1 MNKLAVY
8 LFMGLL
14 LAIGCKSRKV
24 VTAPPKVEG
33 RDTVITMATAE
44 DLLSFTL
51 KDWKYFSAKINV
63 DFTSGENTTN
73 ATVHVRMLKDSLV
86 WLSAGLV
93 GIEGARIL
101 INKDSMVL
109 LDKLNR
115 KYKVFKKDQMTE
127 VLDVPLSVD
136 QVQNL
141 ILARPVYALKLYQ
154 VMVNNETS
162 LDIQYNQERYATSH
176 SYAKSVFTIDTTAI
190 RDRTS
195 RNYATAS
202 YTNYSVIDGFNFPL
216 SAEIKASNG
225 VSMVDIKMNFED
237 VDFVKELTFPFAIP
251 ASYEKAK

>member
-1 MNKLAVY
+1 MNKLAVL
-8 LFMGLL
+8 LFMGFL

-24 VTAPPKVEG
+24 VTAPPKVEK
-33 RDTVITMATAE
+33 RDTAITVASAE
-44 DLLSFTL
+44 DILSFTL

-63 DFTSGENTTN
+63 DFKSGDNSNN

-109 LDKLNR
+109 LDKMNR
-115 KYKVFKKDQMTE
+115 RYKVFHKDQMTQ

-136 QVQNL
+136 QIQNL
-141 ILARPVYALKLYQ
+141 ILARPIYALKLYQ
-154 VMVNNETS
+154 IAVNNETK
-162 LDIQYNQERYATSH
+162 LDILYNQDHYATSH
-176 SYAKSVFTIDTTAI
+176 SYQKSVYTIDTTAI

-202 YTNYSVIDGFNFPL
+202 YTKYSVIDGFNFPL

-225 VSMVDIKMNFED
+225 VSMVQIKMDFED
-237 VDFVKELTFPFAIP
+237 VDFIKELTFPFAIP

>member
-1 MNKLAVY
+1 MNKLAVL
-8 LFMGLL
+8 LFSGLL
-14 LAIGCKSRKV
+14 LALGCKSRKV
-24 VTAPPKVEG
+24 VTAPPKVEN
-33 RDTVITMATAE
+33 RDTVIAMATAE
-44 DLLSFTL
+44 NLLSFTL

-63 DFTSGENTTN
+63 NFQSGDNN
-73 ATVHVRMLKDSLV
+73 NDVTVHVRMLKDSLV

-101 INKDSMVL
+101 INKDSMVF
-109 LDKLNR
+109 LDKMNR
-115 KYKVFKKDQMTE
+115 KYRVYKKDDMTK

-141 ILARPVYALKLYQ
+141 ILARPIYALKLYQ
-154 VMVNNETS
+154 VLVNNETR
-162 LDIQYNQERYATSH
+162 LDILYNQEKYATSH
-176 SYAKSVFTIDTTAI
+176 SYQKSVFTIDTTAI

-195 RNYATAS
+195 RNYAMAS
-202 YTNYSVIDGFNFPL
+202 YSKYSVVDGFNFPL

-225 VSMVDIKMNFED
+225 VSMVQIKMDFED